1 MLRPKME
8 PGRLQNRCQ
17 NRMVFKVLKKSPSEG
32 LRGPTAEGSRAAST
46 QTRSVLGGPL
56 EVSKR
61 PPGLEVGRLEGG
73 SLEVGS

>member
-32 LRGPTAEGSRAAST
+32 LRGPTAEGSRAASFG
-46 QTRSVLGGPL
+46 VDAEPLG
-56 EVSKR
+56 SW
-61 PPGLEVGRLEGG
+61 G
-73 SLEVGS
+73 SLRGI